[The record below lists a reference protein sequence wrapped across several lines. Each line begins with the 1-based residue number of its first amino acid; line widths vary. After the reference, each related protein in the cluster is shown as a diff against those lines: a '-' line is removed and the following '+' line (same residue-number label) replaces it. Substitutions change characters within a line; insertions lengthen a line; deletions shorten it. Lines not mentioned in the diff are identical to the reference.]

1 VCAAHTKCSL
11 CALLNARFPRDLCAQ
26 VEIDTEVPAAEFEG
40 IAEQMQRLDD
50 LEGLQDDWRVQAEA
64 RDEVSRCVRVCVLSW
79 PVRLHRNVGFLTVI
93 TVPTKITP
101 YSTVQITVGQN

>member
-1 VCAAHTKCSL
+1 MGTL
-11 CALLNARFPRDLCAQ
+11 PQ

-64 RDEVSRCVRVCVLSW
+64 RDEVCLWGEGS
-79 PVRLHRNVGFLTVI
+79 F
-93 TVPTKITP
+93 
-101 YSTVQITVGQN
+101 